1 MQILRKLFVTAVLA
15 LGAAAV
21 LPVTAQSRSPFSQPY
36 SIILTDN
43 RQSSDPNVIP
53 VIINRVND
61 QTIRSNPNEAV
72 VPPGPQRVVVD
83 VPPRRGFRLATQ
95 NTMDLVTEPCMR
107 YFVNARL
114 DNKLT
119 QGWEPFVR
127 STERIGEC
135 ERRFNIT
142 R

>member
-1 MQILRKLFVTAVLA
+1 MQTLRKLTIAVLA
-15 LGAAAV
+15 LGAVATVPAM
-21 LPVTAQSRSPFSQPY
+21 AQSRSPFSQPY
-36 SIILTDN
+36 SIILTDT
-43 RQSSDPNVIP
+43 RQSADPNVVP

-61 QTIRSNPNEAV
+61 RTIRSNPNEAV
-72 VPPGPQRVVVD
+72 VPPGTHQLVLN
-83 VPPRRGFRLATQ
+83 VPPRRGFRLATEE
-95 NTMDLVTEPCMR
+95 NMELVTEACMR

-135 ERRFNIT
+135 ERRFNIK